1 MEKSDADI
9 SSADQGSKHLPVSG
23 QNAGQCSVNTE
34 NSLSQRRRSSVTI
47 VGRSLLV
54 CLVALLLVELHARY
68 FYGKSLEAIC
78 VAVEAHR
85 KANPDGDDGLLV
97 AEVEPLVMGLPRR
110 LNRYH
115 VRKPV
120 RLISYFSFFRTYA
133 IRLELTEDRHIETL
147 QTGPWGEGRYSVEPV
162 AISQQLAAQGYELP
176 RHPGYEPD
184 RGGVVQLK
192 FGRKTHRHRY
202 RRGTVANHL
211 NRELFRQAF
220 LIAARD
226 ELQLRTRDLNFG
238 EELLMIERPPEDT
251 EPLELL
257 VESRSESG
265 GFSLVLYRGTGDLGE
280 DLEEIDVELDE
291 DASVGDV
298 VAAAER
304 LSRTTFVEWLQT
316 RKFTGRANEV
326 VDVGDIPEEAKS
338 SQESLTTVSQLAA
351 IRSVHE
357 SIRDQ
362 GESPQRLTALSGA
375 YAIFGE
381 LTDHLLHPMPAAAR
395 ARALLYAERLV
406 QRSPDSILGRAGRAR
421 VRTLVGLHAAALS
434 DIDHLKILQTDKEN
448 AVPDLPSRVT
458 NWLSTVETA
467 ARGDVAALQRQTLQ
481 EGVSVSAPLAAL
493 LQLQHASA
501 TGNRQVITSAAQRM
515 LALEPFQ
522 GLAFDRL
529 ITTAAVGKE
538 RKRLRSIL
546 ISTSQAMAQHSGR
559 LSGLPDSL
567 QKVMEKVPD
576 SIEECAQWR
585 DFLYEEFRTF
595 DEQVA
600 DGAVDDPSEPAL
612 RTLSVLLRETGFLQA
627 VRSIEFRGMSATGM
641 GPDGEFLQDGFDR
654 LRPFVQGHPVE
665 EWFLSYSFDM
675 EESWAALRK
684 GWTPQATH
692 DYWCRNSL
700 PLLRRWMDWKLP
712 ALRIAKLQNQMVDG
726 GAAVFGDLAWKV
738 RHGLSGEQ
746 RRLAA
751 RLLLKVS
758 PHSEVAVGAAVAGDW
773 GFFEDQAVG
782 WEEQFA
788 KSAHVQAKL
797 GEAWLNSMHYV
808 DAERCLKQSLVLS
821 ADHNVMKL
829 LAQCYLEQGEEE
841 LWLADLDL
849 AAELELSSCLTPI
862 RGNDWG
868 LELIARGL
876 LRQGKPE
883 RALAYAER
891 SANAGAVRGPSVAAA
906 CYEAMGDFAN
916 AEKEIRIRREQYQI
930 LMDWYC
936 WCHRTGYGDLRA
948 AAATIP
954 QEKLEELR
962 TNPRPDACLLSML
975 HSQLNGDVK
984 AAIKRLLRAHHTS
997 LGSGPESHLY
1007 LELLTLEYGKPVGD
1021 PWEFLNDIA
1030 PEDNPNH
1037 RDVSPEKR
1045 RAEGL
1050 RLVLL
1055 SQASFSEKKQ
1065 PTAPRQFFVELRRH
1079 LLRNERTPLNLQR
1092 LGWIV
1097 RVYGTAGFRTDM
1109 HYLIGRI
1116 LLLDGRK
1123 DEAIPYLELAATSP
1137 YSDRRNAVLAGFQL
1151 RQLGQPASPLRPT
1164 ELKVDEA
1171 VLIHLYDQAR
1181 AFGKDGERQR
1191 AITRCERIVEL
1202 SPDWAPAHFYLGRLW
1217 QDRGND
1223 ELAMQY
1229 FDEAVRIE
1237 PEIPDLRCTR
1247 GRLLQ
1252 RLGKYSRAAVEYE
1265 KALEL
1270 DSRDYNAHWLLGMIR
1285 AAAPVDELRDSQA
1298 ALRHAKALDLDE
1310 IGYDYNPNV
1319 LLAAAHAERGNF
1331 EAAIEFAGKPTSMG
1345 YLDRDASQR
1354 SIANYR
1360 AHKPHR
1366 LKVPDEK
1373 SGEN

>member
-1 MEKSDADI
+1 MAKSDANIPNSDEHSVD
-9 SSADQGSKHLPVSG
+9 SSGGGGAAGPSKLRVDDDVPG
-23 QNAGQCSVNTE
+23 K
-34 NSLSQRRRSSVTI
+34 RRSLVTI
-47 VGRSLLV
+47 IGRTLLV
-54 CLVALLLVELHARY
+54 CLVALLLMEVHARHY
-68 FYGKSLEAIC
+68 YGKSLEAIRH
-78 VAVEAHR
+78 AVQAHR
-85 KANPDGDDGLLV
+85 ERNPDDEDGLPLT
-97 AEVEPLVMGLPRR
+97 AVEPLITGLPRR
-110 LNRYH
+110 LNQYH
-115 VRKPV
+115 VSKPV
-120 RLISYFSFFRTYA
+120 HLVTYFSFFRTYA
-133 IRLELTEDRHIETL
+133 IRLELTSDRNIDTL
-147 QTGPWGEGRYSVEPV
+147 QTGEWEKGRYSDDPV
-162 AISQQLAAQGYELP
+162 TISQHLTAKGYDVP
-176 RHPGYEPD
+176 RQPGYAPD
-184 RGGVVQLK
+184 RGAVVQLK
-192 FGRKTHRHRY
+192 FGRKTRRHRY
-202 RRGTVANHL
+202 RRGAVANHL
-211 NRELFRQAF
+211 CRELFRQAF

-226 ELQLRTRDLNFG
+226 ELQLRTRDVNFG
-238 EELLMIERPPEDT
+238 EELWKIERPPEDT

-265 GFSLVLYRGTGDLGE
+265 GFSLLLYRGTADLVE
-280 DLEEIDVELDE
+280 DLEELDVELDE
-291 DASVGDV
+291 DASVEAV
-298 VAAAER
+298 VSAAER
-304 LSRTTFVEWLQT
+304 LSRTTFVEWLKT
-316 RKFTGRANEV
+316 RRFTGRANDV
-326 VDVGDIPEEAKS
+326 VDFGDIPEEAES
-338 SQESLTTVSQLAA
+338 SSEFLTTVSQLAA

-357 SIRDQ
+357 SMRDA
-362 GESPQRLTALSGA
+362 GESPERLTALSGA

-406 QRSPDSILGRAGRAR
+406 QRSPDSIMGRAGRAR
-421 VRTLVGLHAAALS
+421 VRALVGLHAAALS
-434 DIDHLKILQTDKEN
+434 DIDHLRIIQTDKEN
-448 AVPDLPSRVT
+448 PKPDLSVGVT
-458 NWLSTVETA
+458 NWLSTIETA
-467 ARGDVAALQRQTLQ
+467 ARGDIAALEQQTAQ

-501 TGNRQVITSAAQRM
+501 TGNRQVIISAAQRM
-515 LALEPFQ
+515 LALEPSQ

-538 RKRLRSIL
+538 RKRLSSIL

-559 LSGLPDSL
+559 LAGLPDSL
-567 QKVMEKVPD
+567 QKAMEKVPD
-576 SIEECAQWR
+576 SIEECALWR
-585 DFLYEEFRTF
+585 DFLDEEFRTF

-612 RTLSVLLRETGFLQA
+612 RTVSALLRETGFLQA
-627 VRSIEFRGMSATGM
+627 VRSIEFRDMSATGM
-641 GPDGEFLQDGFDR
+641 GPDVEFLQDGFDR
-654 LRPFVQGHPVE
+654 LRPFVRGHAAE

-700 PLLRRWMDWKLP
+700 PLLRRWAVWKLP
-712 ALRIAKLQNQMVDG
+712 PLRIARLQNQMVDG
-726 GAAVFGDLAWKV
+726 GAAVFGDLAWIV
-738 RHGLSGEQ
+738 RHGLTGEQ

-751 RLLLKVS
+751 RRLLKVS
-758 PHSEVAVGAAVAGDW
+758 PHSEVAVGAAVSGDW

-797 GEAWLNSMHYV
+797 GEAWLKSMRFV
-808 DAERCLKQSLVLS
+808 EAERCLKRSFALS
-821 ADHNVMKL
+821 ADHYVMKL
-829 LAQCYLEQGEEE
+829 LAQCALDQGEEE
-841 LWLADLDL
+841 LWLAEMDR

-868 LELIARGL
+868 LELIAPGL

-883 RALAYAER
+883 RALEYAER
-891 SANAGAVRGPSVAAA
+891 AANAGAARGPSVAAA

-916 AEKEIRIRREQYQI
+916 AEKQIRIRREQYQI

-936 WCHRTGYGDLRA
+936 WCHRTGYGDVRS

-962 TNPRPDACLLSML
+962 TNPRSDACLLSML

-984 AAIKRLLRAHHTS
+984 AAIKRLLLAHNTS

-1055 SQASFSEKKQ
+1055 SQASFIEKKQ

-1079 LLRNERTPLNLQR
+1079 LLSNERTPLNLQR
-1092 LGWIV
+1092 LWWIV
-1097 RVYGTAGFRTDM
+1097 RAYGTAGFRTDM

-1123 DEAIPYLELAATSP
+1123 DEALPYLELAATSP

-1151 RQLGQPASPLRPT
+1151 RKLGQPASPLRPT

-1171 VLIHLYDQAR
+1171 VLIRLYDEAR
-1181 AFGKDGERQR
+1181 AFGKDGEWQR

-1202 SPDWAPAHFYLGRLW
+1202 APDWAPAHFYLGQLW

-1223 ELAMQY
+1223 ELAMQH

-1252 RLGKYSRAAVEYE
+1252 RQGKYSRAAVDYE
-1265 KALEL
+1265 KAVEL

-1298 ALRHAKALDLDE
+1298 AFRHAEALDLDE
-1310 IGYDYNPNV
+1310 TGYDYNPNV

-1331 EAAIEFAGKPTSMG
+1331 EAAIEFAGKPTYMG

-1366 LKVPDEK
+1366 LKVPAEK